1 MRKIV
6 SSFLVCILVLA
17 MVACGN
23 EPTAIPAEPE
33 IVQMRAICELSTMN
47 CYYHNVAKYF
57 EKDAAKGFLG
67 IGNKDKHFWVEYSAE
82 VTLGIDA
89 SLVTME
95 ISDNQVT
102 ITIPPAE
109 VQGKPKV
116 YSNTLTKYSYIIAK
130 NSADVTAQDETTVF
144 ADAQEHIKALAEADK
159 TLLANA
165 QDRAKLLLE
174 DYITNIGQVAG
185 VDYSIKWIY
194 VDSEGNPIK

>member
-1 MRKIV
+1 MKKV
-6 SSFLVCILVLA
+6 FSSILVCILVLT
-17 MVACGN
+17 MVACGK
-23 EPTAIPAEPE
+23 EPTVIPAEPE

-57 EKDAAKGFLG
+57 EENASKGLWGLG
-67 IGNKDKHFWVEYSAE
+67 KKDKHFWVEYSAE

-109 VQGKPKV
+109 VQGKPRV
-116 YSNTLTKYSYIIAK
+116 HSNTLTKDSYIIAK
-130 NSADVTAQDETTVF
+130 DSADVTAQDETTVF
-144 ADAQEHIKALAEADK
+144 VDAQENIKALAEADK
-159 TLLANA
+159 TLLATA
-165 QDRAKLLLE
+165 QDRAKMLLE
-174 DYITNIGQVAG
+174 DYVTNIGKVTG
-185 VDYSIKWIY
+185 VDYSIKWVY